1 MGSNISGPSTYRAR
15 RSKVPRLRETRL
27 LVAGCELMQ
36 PRNHPFLVGPFA
48 YIAKLNVRQTD
59 LTLQSRVASLGSS
72 KLMVTVEGATAT
84 VTGFHSDLGTAS
96 IN

>member
-1 MGSNISGPSTYRAR
+1 MING
-15 RSKVPRLRETRL
+15 V
-27 LVAGCELMQ
+27 
-36 PRNHPFLVGPFA
+36 VGPFA
-48 YIAKLNVRQTD
+48 SIAKLNVRQTD
-59 LTLQSRVASLGSS
+59 YLTLQSRVASLGSS